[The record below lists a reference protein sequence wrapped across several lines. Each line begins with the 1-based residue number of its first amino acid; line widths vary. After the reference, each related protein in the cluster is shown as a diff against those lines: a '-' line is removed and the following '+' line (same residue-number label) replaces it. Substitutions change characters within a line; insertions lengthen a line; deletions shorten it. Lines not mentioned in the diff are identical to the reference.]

1 MVPYF
6 CLLLVIF
13 GQWIMLFPHGQISF
27 NKPINKSQKK
37 VFIVLTCLELI
48 CFAGLRSTNIGADT
62 AIYLKA
68 LNYYKSYRMI
78 KY

>member
-37 VFIVLTCLELI
+37 
-48 CFAGLRSTNIGADT
+48 
-62 AIYLKA
+62 YL
-68 LNYYKSYRMI
+68 LY
-78 KY
+78 

>member
-27 NKPINKSQKK
+27 NKPINKITKK
-37 VFIVLTCLELI
+37 VFIVLTMFRI
-48 CFAGLRSTNIGADT
+48 
-62 AIYLKA
+62 
-68 LNYYKSYRMI
+68 
-78 KY
+78 

>member
-27 NKPINKSQKK
+27 NKPINKSQK
-37 VFIVLTCLELI
+37 
-48 CFAGLRSTNIGADT
+48 N
-62 AIYLKA
+62 
-68 LNYYKSYRMI
+68 
-78 KY
+78 

>member
-27 NKPINKSQKK
+27 NKPINKSQKSIYCINM
-37 VFIVLTCLELI
+37 FRINI
-48 CFAGLRSTNIGADT
+48 LRRVKIN
-62 AIYLKA
+62 K
-68 LNYYKSYRMI
+68 YRC
-78 KY
+78 

>member
-37 VFIVLTCLELI
+37 VCH
-48 CFAGLRSTNIGADT
+48 N
-62 AIYLKA
+62 LKHMIPYE
-68 LNYYKSYRMI
+68 NWISYKNW
-78 KY
+78 K